1 MLCLNIFFYC
11 IETEDDVS
19 LTSIL
24 IQFCA
29 SLCTIWLLEQFS
41 ICLLIQ
47 HTCITNVWSIS
58 LKYICHTEGEGEAEE
73 FKDLYF
79 GHDGAEDC
87 QPLQLKDSMSLN
99 L

>member
-1 MLCLNIFFYC
+1 MLY
-11 IETEDDVS
+11 VS

-29 SLCTIWLLEQFS
+29 SLCTIWLSEQFS

-58 LKYICHTEGEGEAEE
+58 LKYICHTEGEGELEE

-79 GHDGAEDC
+79 GHDGAEGTWRLSATAAEGLSVIEPVDE
-87 QPLQLKDSMSLN
+87 SLT
-99 L
+99 